1 MNKTNQMNQINLSRQ
16 SRSSRVSCRNPSRL
30 FLLHPSSPHR
40 PHHDDHLRPGRESL
54 IDALLSIGREDD
66 DSVVTLDALEKM
78 GRLGIRVLV
87 MGIVGITAGP
97 EQRVCFIEEEDRA
110 TGFCFIK
117 YGVQILL
124 SFTDVLAHHRRQ
136 IHPEQIDH

>member
-16 SRSSRVSCRNPSRL
+16 SCSSRLSCRNPSRL
-30 FLLHPSSPHR
+30 LLLHPSSPYR
-40 PHHDDHLRPGRESL
+40 PHHDDHLRPERESL
-54 IDALLSIGREDD
+54 IDALLSISREDD

-78 GRLGIRVLV
+78 GRLGIRALV

-97 EQRVCFIEEEDRA
+97 EQRVCFIEEEDCA